1 MMRVSTPKRTEWS
14 EELFERAMEFH
25 GHGGAFM
32 VVGLR
37 MGLTAL
43 RELEARGWF
52 DIRCRVELTW
62 RPPDSC
68 VIDGI
73 QTSTGCT
80 MGKRNIEVSEKDGIA
95 AEFTKGERGVRIA
108 LKGEVLERIRRIVAK
123 EGDVSPLI
131 EEFVSAEHS
140 DLFEIH

>member
-1 MMRVSTPKRTEWS
+1 
-14 EELFERAMEFH
+14 
-25 GHGGAFM
+25 M

-43 RELEARGWF
+43 RELGARGWF
-52 DIRCRVELTW
+52 DIRCRVELIW

-73 QTSTGCT
+73 QSSTGCT

-95 AEFTKGERGVRIA
+95 AEFSNGEGSVRIT
-108 LKGEVLERIRRIVAK
+108 LKSEVLEKIRRTA
-123 EGDVSPLI
+123 ERDVSSLI
-131 EEFVSAEHS
+131 EELVSAGQS
-140 DLFEIH
+140 DLFDVH

>member
-1 MMRVSTPKRTEWS
+1 MMRVSAPKQTEWS
-14 EELFERAMEFH
+14 KELFERAMEFH

-52 DIRCRVELTW
+52 DIRCMVELTW

-73 QTSTGCT
+73 QSSTGCT

-108 LKGEVLERIRRIVAK
+108 LKGEVLERIRGIVAK
-123 EGDVSPLI
+123 EEDLSRLI
-131 EEFVSAEHS
+131 EVLVSAEHS
-140 DLFEIH
+140 DIFEIH